1 MFLSKVVEFEIGET
15 AKQKVNKTV
24 SGKQFNIDT
33 LALT

>member
-24 SGKQFNIDT
+24 LENNLT
-33 LALT
+33 LTHLP